1 VIPGNKNVHFVTA
14 APKSR
19 FRIGTQFDEKSREK
33 RSRCNE
39 TNGRRYK
46 QGDYS
51 SAFEYS
57 TKAAALGDVRLIF
70 NDHDCTIRGKV
81 MRDRKYYKEVASGCH
96 WWTSLSL
103 GVTEMANGRPERA
116 VKHWIIAAN
125 LGFNR
130 SIKEL
135 WECYV
140 LGFIVKMI

>member
-1 VIPGNKNVHFVTA
+1 
-14 APKSR
+14 
-19 FRIGTQFDEKSREK
+19 
-33 RSRCNE
+33 
-39 TNGRRYK
+39 
-46 QGDYS
+46 
-51 SAFEYS
+51 
-57 TKAAALGDVRLIF
+57 LGDVRLIF

-81 MRDRKYYKEVASGCH
+81 LRRMRDRKYYKEVASGFH

-130 SIKEL
+130 TIKEL